1 MKKKSIII
9 ILIIAFT
16 IIGVLSFINYDKK
29 DKNSAL
35 NKEKIKNLNVKQEES
50 GEYLDLTLYFDG
62 TENDSESKILKEE
75 RLVDK
80 EELLGEI
87 IVQELLKGPSVV
99 SQSKAIFPKDTRL
112 LSFSIKDG
120 IAYVN
125 LSEAAKVEMNENKE
139 KTTLTCLATSLTQLN
154 SIDKVMLT
162 IDNKNLQTIGGNYD
176 VSKPFSQEDINGLK
190 LK

>member
-139 KTTLTCLATSLTQLN
+139 KTTLTCLATSLTQLS

>member
-35 NKEKIKNLNVKQEES
+35 NREKIKNLNVKQEES

-112 LSFSIKDG
+112 LSFSIKDS

-125 LSEAAKVEMNENKE
+125 LSEAAKVEMDENKE
-139 KTTLTCLATSLTQLN
+139 KTTLTCLATSLTQLS